1 MLCIDEVADAEGNGD
16 SISQAVQAERI
27 ALLTNILNQTESSFP
42 HPLQRRASMP
52 LNTSMH
58 PAPPRSPFPTQAPRH
73 AAHASLGGHA
83 AYGPSPALRSRSQ
96 ADLRGQYQSAPG
108 RPIYQTPAQPS
119 RNSSPARSSYGYGSR
134 VPSPTA
140 AFLPAC
146 LQDVVNASP
155 LHSSP
160 ATSASSASLELA
172 FDDFGYEHGAP
183 AGFGYGYGFDGED
196 DAAGESEEEVQFR
209 APGGATRSGPARK
222 TPEASIWSLDG
233 EESRTLRPYAPIHA
247 DCMQDLA
254 GRLASLTTA

>member
-1 MLCIDEVADAEGNGD
+1 MLTEATDAEGNGD

-27 ALLTNILNQTESSFP
+27 ALLTNILNQTEASFP

-52 LNTSMH
+52 LNH
-58 PAPPRSPFPTQAPRH
+58 PTHSAPPHPPFPVQAPRH
-73 AAHASLGGHA
+73 AAHASLGEHA
-83 AYGPSPALRSRSQ
+83 AYDLSHVLRSRSQ
-96 ADLRGQYQSAPG
+96 ADLRGQYQRAPG
-108 RPIYQTPAQPS
+108 RPIYQTPLQPS
-119 RNSSPARSSYGYGSR
+119 RNSSPARSSYGYVSR

-146 LQDVVNASP
+146 LQDVVSAPSP

-172 FDDFGYEHGAP
+172 FDEFGYEHGY
-183 AGFGYGYGFDGED
+183 GFGFDDADD

-209 APGGATRSGPARK
+209 APGGATRRGPAVRK
-222 TPEASIWSLDG
+222 AAEAGSIWSLDG
-233 EESRTLRPYAPIHA
+233 EESRTLRPYAPIHT

-254 GRLASLTTA
+254 GRLASLATA